1 MNIGMGPY
9 SSRAR
14 HAVLAA
20 CPRTWSENDVYV
32 SEIDNIDKDGWHE
45 IIQRFDDAHIH
56 QTWSFGA
63 ARWGQNNLSHLV
75 LKRYGEI
82 IAAAQVALFRLPVI
96 ETGVAY
102 IKFGPMW
109 QLHGQE
115 KNLETYRQ
123 IICALRE
130 EYAKRRGLLL
140 RLKPWEAEGN
150 DAEMRSLREACG
162 LQWKRHLPHYR
173 TFILD
178 MSYTADELYKGLKP
192 RWRYTLRCAQ
202 KQDLKVHHIQGKE
215 AIDIFMN
222 LYDEMHNRKRF
233 LDLSEINILHDFY
246 TDLPDQ
252 LKPQILI
259 GQLRDSPVAGLIISL
274 IGNTAFWLFGATSEK
289 GLESG
294 ASYVLQWRAVNWL
307 KEQGCRWY
315 DLGGAHSD
323 LRFPGQS
330 EGIHRFKSGL
340 IGRCGREVHMGDFD
354 ACCSWPSLIT
364 VKLATDLR
372 STYRNMRLRLNA
384 WRRS

>member
-1 MNIGMGPY
+1 MGTAQMK
-9 SSRAR
+9 SK
-14 HAVLAA
+14 
-20 CPRTWSENDVYV
+20 NGVYV
-32 SEIDNIDKDGWHE
+32 SEIDKIDKDEWHE
-45 IIQRFDDAHIH
+45 IIQRFDDACIH

-75 LKRYGEI
+75 LKRNGEI
-82 IAAAQVALFRLPVI
+82 IAAAQVALSRLPVI
-96 ETGVAY
+96 GMGIAH

-109 QLHGQE
+109 QLRGRE
-115 KNLETYRQ
+115 KDLETYCQ

-130 EYAKRRGLLL
+130 EYAERRGLLL

-162 LQWKRHLPHYR
+162 LQWQRHLPHYR

-178 MSYTADELYKGLKP
+178 MSYTATELYKGLKP
-192 RWRYTLRCAQ
+192 KWRYTLRRAQ
-202 KQDLKVHHIQGKE
+202 KQELEIRQIQGKE
-215 AIDIFMN
+215 AVDIFMG
-222 LYDEMHNRKRF
+222 LYAEMRDRKRF
-233 LDLSEINILHDFY
+233 FDVSEINILRDFY

-259 GQLRDSPVAGLIISL
+259 GQLRDNPVAGLVISL
-274 IGNTAFWLFGATSEK
+274 IGKTAFCLFAATGEK

-315 DLGGAHSD
+315 DLVGAHSD
-323 LRFPGQS
+323 RGSAGQS
-330 EGIHRFKSGL
+330 EGIHRFKAGL
-340 IGRCGREVHMGDFD
+340 KGRYGREVHMGDFD

-364 VKLATDLR
+364 VKLATALR
-372 STYRNMRLRLNA
+372 STYRNTRHRLNA
-384 WRRS
+384 WRRSARVRLK